1 MKRED
6 PTAYLDIFRE
16 LEAVKRTVDKTK
28 QDKVTMS
35 IPRAVLDDICKK
47 HLGEDLAAI
56 IKSSPYNDRMELR
69 YDKMRIDAELIE
81 GLFTKASKKIIQ
93 LITEALA
100 EVVSRE
106 ISVILLVGGFSEC
119 KIIQESIKAKFPRHR
134 IVVPEDAGLAV
145 LKGAVLFGH
154 KPEYIVSRVV
164 RYTYGIRISSQFNPE
179 IHESARRVIV
189 DGKAEC
195 RDIFKLYVKTGS
207 VVELGSQITGKHRTR
222 KEFQSEVS
230 FPVFQSRKERP
241 KYTDEEGCT
250 HLGTLR
256 IDIPNPSKEKRS
268 LRVNLIFGHTEL
280 KVTAFDVESG
290 SKCETVLDLI

>member
-1 MKRED
+1 MSCLRWRLWGTSVDNSFYQIFVKLVGAPLLNAMKRED

-69 YDKMRIDAELIE
+69 YDKMRIEAELIE
-81 GLFTKASKKIIQ
+81 GLFNEASNKIVQ
-93 LITEALA
+93 LIAKALA
-100 EVVSRE
+100 EVVSRN

-119 KIIQESIKAKFPRHR
+119 KILQDSIKAKFPSHR
-134 IVVPEDAGLAV
+134 VVVPEDAGLAV

-164 RYTYGIRISSQFNPE
+164 RYTYGIGITRDFNPD
-179 IHESARRVIV
+179 IHEPARRKIV
-189 DGKAEC
+189 NGNEEC
-195 RDIFKLYVKTGS
+195 KNIFKIYLKTGS
-207 VVELGSQITGKHRTR
+207 VVDFGEHITKKHKTAH
-222 KEFQSEVS
+222 EFQSKVS
-230 FPVFQSRKERP
+230 FRVFQS
-241 KYTDEEGCT
+241 T
-250 HLGTLR
+250 
-256 IDIPNPSKEKRS
+256 
-268 LRVNLIFGHTEL
+268 
-280 KVTAFDVESG
+280 
-290 SKCETVLDLI
+290 